1 MSDFPPS
8 RHRFH
13 QRIRIMTLH
22 VSRRAGLAL
31 IALAGAFTARPLT
44 AQVPEVTTAALKQIF
59 ASRYY
64 APERF
69 GPARWIEGG
78 TAYTTLEKAAAPAGG
93 FDIVRYD
100 SKTGARSILVP
111 ASALVPKGDTA
122 ALQVADYKW
131 SDDAK
136 QLMIFTNTRQV
147 WRQNTRG
154 DYWVLDR
161 ATGALRQLGGAG
173 APPSRMMYAKFSPQ
187 GDRVAFVRFGDIY
200 VERLS
205 DGAITRLTTGAD
217 SLHVNGMSDW
227 VYEEEFGVRDGF
239 RWSPDGARI
248 AYYHFDMTGVR
259 TFLMINNTDSTYPY
273 TIPIQYP
280 KVGTTNSAVT
290 AGVVSASGGAT
301 TWLQLP
307 GDPREDYIPYLEWVG
322 ADSVLVQ
329 RMNRLQNRDAL
340 ILASAATGGVRTIM
354 TETDQAWLDVID
366 DIPWLKGGK
375 EFLWLSERDGWRH
388 AYAVN
393 RATGAARLV
402 TPGAFDVNSIAAV
415 DDKGGWLYYTAS
427 PDNATQQYLWRTRL
441 DGKSPG
447 ARLTPANQAGGHRY
461 TISPDTKWAF
471 HTWSTF
477 DTPPVTELVS
487 LPKHTVERT
496 LAANTELAGKVKAAV
511 TPGEFFHVTIADGS
525 TLDGWMLKPRDFD
538 PSKRY
543 PMLMYVY
550 GEPAGATVQDSWGG
564 SNRLWHQMLADQG
577 YLVASVDNMGTPAP
591 KGRAWRK
598 AVYEQIGVLSSMQ
611 QAQAVQAL
619 ARTRP
624 YVDSTRIGIWGWSG
638 GGSSTLQA
646 MFRYPDVYQVG
657 MSVAPVP
664 DQRLYDTIY
673 QERYMGLL
681 GPNEAKYL
689 AASPVSHAAGL
700 KGHLLLVHGS
710 GDDNVHF
717 QGSQRMLN
725 NLIVLNK
732 SVDFMEYP
740 NRSHCICEGQ
750 GTTLHVYSLLTR
762 YLLTNLPAGPR

>member
-1 MSDFPPS
+1 MNRNRVPGHSLLLVALSALLAPPS
-8 RHRFH
+8 S
-13 QRIRIMTLH
+13 
-22 VSRRAGLAL
+22 VA
-31 IALAGAFTARPLT
+31 
-44 AQVPEVTTAALKQIF
+44 AQVPAATTAALQQIF

-78 TAYTTLEKAAAPAGG
+78 TAYTTLERSTATKGG

-100 SKTGARSILVP
+100 AKTGARSVLIAAAALVP
-111 ASALVPKGDTA
+111 AGDSTP
-122 ALQVADYKW
+122 LGIDNYSW
-131 SDDAK
+131 SPDAG
-136 QLMIFTNTRQV
+136 QLMIFTNTKQV

-154 DYWVLDR
+154 DYWVLNR
-161 ATGALRQLGGAG
+161 ASGALRQLGGAG
-173 APPSRMMYAKFSPQ
+173 APASTMMYAKFSPQ
-187 GDRVAFVRFGDIY
+187 GDRVAFVRKGDIY
-200 VERLS
+200 VERLA

-227 VYEEEFGVRDGF
+227 VYEEEFGIRDGF
-239 RWSPDGARI
+239 RWSPDGAHI
-248 AYYHFDMTGVR
+248 AYWHFDMTGVGA
-259 TFLMINNTDSTYPY
+259 FLMINNTDSTYPF

-280 KVGTTNSAVT
+280 KAGTTNSAVT
-290 AGVVSASGGAT
+290 AGVVSTAGGPT
-301 TWLQLP
+301 TWLKLP
-307 GDPREDYIPYLEWVG
+307 GDPREDYIPFMEWAG
-322 ADSVLVQ
+322 PDSVLVQ
-329 RMNRLQNRDAL
+329 RMNRLQNTDAL
-340 ILASAATGGVRTIM
+340 ILASAATGGTRTIT
-354 TETDQAWLDVID
+354 TETDQAWLDVVD
-366 DIPWLKGGK
+366 EIPWLKGNK
-375 EFLWLSERDGWRH
+375 EFIWLSERDGWRH
-388 AYAVN
+388 VYAVN
-393 RATGAARLV
+393 RATGAARVL
-402 TPGAFDVNSIAAV
+402 TPGAYDANGVAAV
-415 DDKGGWLYYTAS
+415 DEKGGWLYFTAS

-441 DGKSPG
+441 DGKG
-447 ARLTPANQAGGHRY
+447 KAERVTPAGEAGTHRY
-461 TISPDTKWAF
+461 NVSPDARWAI
-471 HTWSTF
+471 HSWSTF

-487 LPKHTVERT
+487 LPGHSVARV
-496 LAANTELAGKVKAAV
+496 LAANTELAAKVKAAV

-525 TLDGWMLKPRDFD
+525 TLDGWMLKPRNFD
-538 PSKRY
+538 PTKRY

-550 GEPAGATVQDSWGG
+550 GEPAGQTVLDAWSGG
-564 SNRLWHQMLADQG
+564 NRLWHQALADQG

-619 ARTRP
+619 SRTRP

-646 MFRYPDVYQVG
+646 MFRYPEVYQVG

-664 DQRLYDTIY
+664 DERLYDTIY
-673 QERYMGLL
+673 QERYMGLP
-681 GPNEAKYL
+681 GPNAAKYDS
-689 AASPVSHAAGL
+689 ASAIYQAKGL

-725 NLIVLNK
+725 QLVALNK

-762 YLLTNLPAGPR
+762 YLMQNLPVEPRYSPVP

>member
-1 MSDFPPS
+1 MNRNRS
-8 RHRFH
+8 
-13 QRIRIMTLH
+13 LGY
-22 VSRRAGLAL
+22 ALLLA
-31 IALAGAFTARPLT
+31 ALSALLAPRSVA
-44 AQVPEVTTAALKQIF
+44 AQVPAATTAALQQIF

-69 GPARWIEGG
+69 GPARWIENGA
-78 TAYTTLEKAAAPAGG
+78 AYSTLERSATTKGG

-100 SKTGARSILVP
+100 AKTGARSVLIAAAALVP
-111 ASALVPKGDTA
+111 AGDTTPLA
-122 ALQVADYKW
+122 IDNYTW
-131 SDDAK
+131 SPDTR
-136 QLMIFTNTRQV
+136 QLMIFTNTKQV

-161 ATGALRQLGGAG
+161 TSGALRQLGGAG
-173 APPSRMMYAKFSPQ
+173 APASTMMYAKFSPQ
-187 GDRVAFVRFGDIY
+187 GDRVAFVRKGDIY
-200 VERLS
+200 VERLA
-205 DGAITRLTTGAD
+205 DGTITRLTTGAD

-227 VYEEEFGVRDGF
+227 VYEEEFGIRDGF

-248 AYYHFDMTGVR
+248 AFWHFDMTGVG
-259 TFLMINNTDSTYPY
+259 TFLMINNTDSTYPF

-280 KVGTTNSAVT
+280 KAGTTNSAVT
-290 AGVVSASGGAT
+290 AGVVSATGGPT
-301 TWLQLP
+301 TWLRLP
-307 GDPREDYIPYLEWVG
+307 GDPREDYIPFMEWAG
-322 ADSVLVQ
+322 PDSVLVQ
-329 RMNRLQNRDAL
+329 RMNRLQNTDAL
-340 ILASAATGGVRTIM
+340 ILASAATGGTRTIT
-354 TETDQAWLDVID
+354 TETDQAWLDVVD
-366 DIPWLKGGK
+366 EIPWLKGNR

-388 AYAVN
+388 VYAVS
-393 RATGAARLV
+393 RSTGAARLL
-402 TPGAFDVNSIAAV
+402 TPGAYDANGIAAV
-415 DDKGGWLYYTAS
+415 DEKGGWLYFTAS

-441 DGKSPG
+441 DGKG
-447 ARLTPANQAGGHRY
+447 KVERITPAGEAGTHRY
-461 TISPDTKWAF
+461 NVSPDARWAI
-471 HTWSTF
+471 HSWSTF

-487 LPKHTVERT
+487 LPGHAVARV
-496 LAANTELAGKVKAAV
+496 LAANTELAAKVKAAV

-538 PSKRY
+538 PTKRY

-550 GEPAGATVQDSWGG
+550 GEPAGQTVLDSWGG
-564 SNRLWHQMLADQG
+564 GTRLWHQALADQG

-624 YVDSTRIGIWGWSG
+624 YVDSTRVGIWGWSG

-646 MFRYPDVYQVG
+646 MFRYPEVYQVG

-664 DQRLYDTIY
+664 DERLYDTIY
-673 QERYMGLL
+673 QERYMGLP
-681 GPNEAKYL
+681 GPNAAKYDS
-689 AASPVSHAAGL
+689 ASAIYQAKGL

-725 NLIVLNK
+725 QLVVLNK

-762 YLLTNLPAGPR
+762 YLMQNLPVEPRYSPIP

>member
-1 MSDFPPS
+1 MNRNRVPGHSLLLVALSALLAPPS
-8 RHRFH
+8 
-13 QRIRIMTLH
+13 
-22 VSRRAGLAL
+22 VA
-31 IALAGAFTARPLT
+31 
-44 AQVPEVTTAALKQIF
+44 AQVPAATTAALQQIF

-78 TAYTTLEKAAAPAGG
+78 TAYTTLERSTATKGG

-100 SKTGARSILVP
+100 AKTGARSVLIAAAALVP
-111 ASALVPKGDTA
+111 AGDSTP
-122 ALQVADYKW
+122 LGIDNYSW
-131 SDDAK
+131 SPDAG
-136 QLMIFTNTRQV
+136 QLMIFTNTKQV

-154 DYWVLDR
+154 DYWVLNR
-161 ATGALRQLGGAG
+161 ASGALRQLGGAG
-173 APPSRMMYAKFSPQ
+173 APASTMMYAKFSPQ
-187 GDRVAFVRFGDIY
+187 GDRVAFVRKGDIY
-200 VERLS
+200 VERLA

-239 RWSPDGARI
+239 RWSPDGAHI
-248 AYYHFDMTGVR
+248 AYWHFDMTGVG
-259 TFLMINNTDSTYPY
+259 TFLMINNTDSTYPF

-280 KVGTTNSAVT
+280 KAGTTNSAVT
-290 AGVVSASGGAT
+290 AGVVSTAGGPT
-301 TWLQLP
+301 TWLKLP
-307 GDPREDYIPYLEWVG
+307 GDPREDYIPFMEWAG
-322 ADSVLVQ
+322 PDSVLVQ
-329 RMNRLQNRDAL
+329 RMNRLQNTDAL
-340 ILASAATGGVRTIM
+340 ILASAATGGARTIT
-354 TETDQAWLDVID
+354 TETDQAWLDVVD
-366 DIPWLKGGK
+366 EIPWLKGNK
-375 EFLWLSERDGWRH
+375 EFIWLSERDGWRH
-388 AYAVN
+388 VYAVN
-393 RATGAARLV
+393 RATGAARLL
-402 TPGAFDVNSIAAV
+402 TPGAYDANGVAAV
-415 DDKGGWLYYTAS
+415 DEKGGWLYFTAS

-441 DGKSPG
+441 DGKG
-447 ARLTPANQAGGHRY
+447 KAERVTPAGEAGTHRY
-461 TISPDTKWAF
+461 NVSPDARWAI
-471 HTWSTF
+471 HSWSTF

-487 LPKHTVERT
+487 LPGHSVARV
-496 LAANTELAGKVKAAV
+496 LAANTELAAKVKAAV

-525 TLDGWMLKPRDFD
+525 TLDGWMLKPRNFD
-538 PSKRY
+538 PAKRY

-550 GEPAGATVQDSWGG
+550 GEPAGQTVLDAWSGG
-564 SNRLWHQMLADQG
+564 NRLWHQALADQG

-619 ARTRP
+619 SRTRP

-646 MFRYPDVYQVG
+646 MFRYPEVYQVG

-664 DQRLYDTIY
+664 DERLYDTIY
-673 QERYMGLL
+673 QERYMGLP
-681 GPNEAKYL
+681 GPNAAKYDS
-689 AASPVSHAAGL
+689 ASAIYQAKGL

-725 NLIVLNK
+725 QLVALNK

-762 YLLTNLPAGPR
+762 YLMQNLPVEPRYSPVP

>member
-1 MSDFPPS
+1 MAHHP
-8 RHRFH
+8 
-13 QRIRIMTLH
+13 
-22 VSRRAGLAL
+22 VRRTGLAL
-31 IALAGAFTARPLT
+31 IALLGAYTARPLA
-44 AQVPEVTTAALKQIF
+44 AQVPEAATTALTQIF
-59 ASRYY
+59 GARYY

-78 TAYTTLEKAAAPAGG
+78 TAYTTLEKSTVTTGG

-100 SKTGARSILVP
+100 AKTGARSVLVS
-111 ASALVPKGDTA
+111 ATALVPKGDTA

-136 QLMIFTNTRQV
+136 RLMLFTNTKQV

-161 ATGALRQLGGAG
+161 TTGALRQLGGAG

-187 GDRVAFVRFGDIY
+187 GDRVAFVRYGDIY

-248 AYYHFDMTGVR
+248 AYYHFDMTGVS

-307 GDPREDYIPYLEWVG
+307 GDPREDYIPFLEWAG

-329 RMNRLQNRDAL
+329 RMNRLQNHDAL
-340 ILASAATGGVRTIM
+340 ILASAATGGVRTIT

-366 DIPWLKGGK
+366 DIPWLKGSK

-393 RATGAARLV
+393 RATGAARLI

-427 PDNATQQYLWRTRL
+427 PDNATRQYLWRTRL
-441 DGKSPG
+441 DGKG
-447 ARLTPANQAGGHRY
+447 AGVRVTPAGLAGTHRY
-461 TISPDTKWAF
+461 SMSPDAKWAI

-496 LAANTELAGKVKAAV
+496 LAANTELAGRVKEV
-511 TPGEFFHVTIADGS
+511 LTPGEFFQVTIADGS

-543 PMLMYVY
+543 PMLMHVY
-550 GEPAGATVQDSWGG
+550 GEPAGQTVLDSWGG

-577 YLVASVDNMGTPAP
+577 YLVASVDNIGTPAP

-611 QAQAVQAL
+611 QAEAVQAL
-619 ARTRP
+619 ARTRA

-646 MFRYPDVYQVG
+646 MFRYPEVYQVG

-664 DQRLYDTIY
+664 DERLYDTIY

-681 GPNEAKYL
+681 GPNEAKYQ
-689 AASPVSHAAGL
+689 AASAVNQAAGL

-725 NLIVLNK
+725 QLIVLNK

-762 YLLTNLPAGPR
+762 YLFTNLPAGPR

>member
-1 MSDFPPS
+1 MNRNRS
-8 RHRFH
+8 
-13 QRIRIMTLH
+13 LGY
-22 VSRRAGLAL
+22 ALLLAVL
-31 IALAGAFTARPLT
+31 SAHLAPRSVA
-44 AQVPEVTTAALKQIF
+44 AQVPAATTAALQQIF

-69 GPARWIEGG
+69 GPARWIENGA
-78 TAYTTLEKAAAPAGG
+78 AYSTLERSATTKGG

-100 SKTGARSILVP
+100 AKTGARSVLIAAAALVP
-111 ASALVPKGDTA
+111 AGDTTPLA
-122 ALQVADYKW
+122 IDNYTW
-131 SDDAK
+131 SPDTR
-136 QLMIFTNTRQV
+136 QLMIFTNTKQV

-161 ATGALRQLGGAG
+161 TSGALRQLGGAG
-173 APPSRMMYAKFSPQ
+173 APASTMMYAKFSPQ
-187 GDRVAFVRFGDIY
+187 GDRVAFVRKGDIY
-200 VERLS
+200 VERLA
-205 DGAITRLTTGAD
+205 DGTITRLTTGAD

-227 VYEEEFGVRDGF
+227 VYEEEFGIRDGF

-248 AYYHFDMTGVR
+248 AFWHFDMTGVG
-259 TFLMINNTDSTYPY
+259 TFLMINNTDSTYPF

-280 KVGTTNSAVT
+280 KAGTTNSAVT
-290 AGVVSASGGAT
+290 AGVVSATGGPT
-301 TWLQLP
+301 TWLRLP
-307 GDPREDYIPYLEWVG
+307 GDPREDYIPFMEWAG
-322 ADSVLVQ
+322 PDSVLVQ
-329 RMNRLQNRDAL
+329 RMNRLQNTDAL
-340 ILASAATGGVRTIM
+340 ILASAATGGTRTIT
-354 TETDQAWLDVID
+354 TETDQAWLDVVD
-366 DIPWLKGGK
+366 EIPWLKGNR

-388 AYAVN
+388 VYAVS
-393 RATGAARLV
+393 RSTGAARLL
-402 TPGAFDVNSIAAV
+402 TPGAYDSNGIAAV
-415 DDKGGWLYYTAS
+415 DEKGGWLYFTAS

-441 DGKSPG
+441 DGKG
-447 ARLTPANQAGGHRY
+447 KVERITPAGEAGTHRY
-461 TISPDTKWAF
+461 NVSPDARWAI
-471 HTWSTF
+471 HSWSTF

-487 LPKHTVERT
+487 LPGHAVARV
-496 LAANTELAGKVKAAV
+496 LAANTELAAKVKAAV

-538 PSKRY
+538 PTKRY

-550 GEPAGATVQDSWGG
+550 GEPAGQTVLDSWGG
-564 SNRLWHQMLADQG
+564 GTRLWHQALADQG
-577 YLVASVDNMGTPAP
+577 YLVASVDHMGTPAP

-624 YVDSTRIGIWGWSG
+624 YVDSTRVGIWGWSG

-646 MFRYPDVYQVG
+646 MFRYPEVYQVG

-664 DQRLYDTIY
+664 DERLYDTIY
-673 QERYMGLL
+673 QERYMGLP
-681 GPNEAKYL
+681 GPNAAKYDS
-689 AASPVSHAAGL
+689 ASAIYQAKGL

-725 NLIVLNK
+725 QLVVLNK

-762 YLLTNLPAGPR
+762 YLMQNLPVEPRYSPIP

>member
-1 MSDFPPS
+1 MRLPFV
-8 RHRFH
+8 RT
-13 QRIRIMTLH
+13 M
-22 VSRRAGLAL
+22 GLAL
-31 IALAGAFTARPLT
+31 WTLVGAVAARPLA
-44 AQVPEVTTAALKQIF
+44 AQVPAATTAALQQIF
-59 ASRYY
+59 ASRQY

-78 TAYTTLEKAAAPAGG
+78 TAYTTQERSADTKGG

-100 SKTGARSILVP
+100 SKTGARSILV
-111 ASALVPKGDTA
+111 AAAALVPAGDTMP
-122 ALQVADYKW
+122 LQIANYIWSAD
-131 SDDAK
+131 AT
-136 QLMIFTNTRQV
+136 QLMIFTNTEKV

-154 DYWVLDR
+154 DYWVLNR
-161 ATGALRQLGGAG
+161 STGALRQLGGKG
-173 APPSRMMYAKFSPQ
+173 APASTMMYAKFSPQ
-187 GDRVAFVRFGDIY
+187 GDRVAFVRKGDIY

-259 TFLMINNTDSTYPY
+259 TFLMINNTDSLYPY

-280 KVGTTNSAVT
+280 KVGTSNSAVT
-290 AGVVSASGGAT
+290 AGVVSAAGGAT

-307 GDPREDYIPYLEWVG
+307 GDPREDYIPYLEWAG
-322 ADSVLVQ
+322 KDSVLVQ
-329 RMNRLQNRDAL
+329 RMNRLQNHDAL
-340 ILASAATGGVRTIM
+340 ILASAATGGTRTIT

-366 DIPWLKGGK
+366 EIPWLKGDK

-388 AYAVN
+388 AYAVS
-393 RATGAARLV
+393 RATGAARLL

-415 DDKGGWLYYTAS
+415 DEKGGWLYYSAS
-427 PDNATQQYLWRTRL
+427 PDNATQQYLWRTKL
-441 DGKSPG
+441 DGKG
-447 ARLTPANQAGGHRY
+447 KAERITPANQAGSHRY
-461 TISPDTKWAF
+461 TISPDAKWAF
-471 HTWSTF
+471 HVWSTF

-496 LAANTELAGKVKAAV
+496 LAANTELAGRVKEV
-511 TPGEFFHVTIADGS
+511 LTPGEFFQVAIADGS
-525 TLDGWMLKPRDFD
+525 TLDGWMLRPRNFD
-538 PSKRY
+538 PSQRY
-543 PMLMYVY
+543 PILMFVY
-550 GEPAGATVQDSWGG
+550 GEPAGQTVLDSWGG
-564 SNRLWHQMLADQG
+564 GNRLWHQALADQG

-624 YVDSTRIGIWGWSG
+624 YVDSTRVGIWGWSG

-646 MFRYPDVYQVG
+646 MFRYPEVYQVG

-681 GPNEAKYL
+681 GPNAAKYDS
-689 AASPVSHAAGL
+689 ASALSQAAGL
-700 KGHLLLVHGS
+700 KGHLLIVHGS
-710 GDDNVHF
+710 GDDNVHY
-717 QGSQRMLN
+717 QGTERMVNQLV
-725 NLIVLNK
+725 VLNK
-732 SVDFMEYP
+732 SVDFMAYP

-762 YLLTNLPAGPR
+762 YLFANLPAGPRYSPMP

>member
-1 MSDFPPS
+1 MKQPS
-8 RHRFH
+8 VRRSSLALFALA
-13 QRIRIMTLH
+13 MTL
-22 VSRRAGLAL
+22 AAQP
-31 IALAGAFTARPLT
+31 IA
-44 AQVPEVTTAALKQIF
+44 AQVPDATTAMLQQIF
-59 ASRYY
+59 ASRQF

-78 TAYTTLEKAAAPAGG
+78 TAYTTLEKATAPAGA

-100 SKTGARSILVP
+100 SKTGARSVLVP
-111 ASALVPKGDTA
+111 ATALVPKGDTA
-122 ALQVADYKW
+122 ALQVADYVW
-131 SDDAK
+131 SPDAK
-136 QLMIFTNTRQV
+136 QLMIFTNTQKV

-173 APPSRMMYAKFSPQ
+173 APASTMMYAKFSPQ
-187 GDRVAFVRFGDIY
+187 SDRVAYVRKGDIY
-200 VERLS
+200 VERLA
-205 DGAITRLTTGAD
+205 DGVITRLTTGAD
-217 SLHVNGMSDW
+217 SLHVSGMSDW

-239 RWSPDGARI
+239 RWSPDGAHI
-248 AYYHFDMTGVR
+248 AYWHFDMTGVG
-259 TFLMINNTDSTYPY
+259 TFLMINNTDSTYPF

-290 AGVVSASGGAT
+290 AGVVSANGGPT

-307 GDPREDYIPYLEWVG
+307 GDPREDYIPFMEWAG

-329 RMNRLQNRDAL
+329 RMNRLQNHDAL
-340 ILASAATGGVRTIM
+340 ILASAATGGMRTMM
-354 TETDQAWLDVID
+354 TETDQAWLDVMD
-366 DIPWLKGGK
+366 EVPWLKGDR

-388 AYAVN
+388 VYAVN
-393 RATGAARLV
+393 RATGAARLI
-402 TPGAFDVNSIAAV
+402 TPGSFDVNSIATV
-415 DDKGGWLYYTAS
+415 DQKGGWLYYTAS
-427 PDNATQQYLWRTRL
+427 PDNATQQYLYRTRI
-441 DGKSPG
+441 DGKG
-447 ARLTPANQAGGHRY
+447 KAERVTPANEVGSHRY
-461 TISPDTKWAF
+461 NVSPDAKWAI
-471 HTWSTF
+471 HSWSTF

-487 LPKHTVERT
+487 LPGHAVARV
-496 LAANTELAGKVKAAV
+496 LAANSELAARVKEVV
-511 TPGEFFHVTIADGS
+511 TPGEFFHVKIADGS
-525 TLDGWMLKPRDFD
+525 TLDGWMIKPRDFD

-550 GEPAGATVQDSWGG
+550 GEPAGQTVIDGWGG
-564 SNRLWHQMLADQG
+564 SNRLWHQALADQG

-598 AVYEQIGVLSSMQ
+598 AVYEQVGVLSSMQ
-611 QAQAVQAL
+611 QAEAVQAL

-664 DQRLYDTIY
+664 DERLYDTIY
-673 QERYMGLL
+673 QERYMGLP
-681 GPNEAKYL
+681 GPNAAKYDS
-689 AASPVSHAAGL
+689 ASAINQAAGL

-725 NLIVLNK
+725 KLIVLNK

-750 GTTLHVYSLLTR
+750 GTTLHIYSLLTR
-762 YLLTNLPAGPR
+762 YLMQNLPAGPRYAAMP

>member
-1 MSDFPPS
+1 MVRFRCS
-8 RHRFH
+8 RHALVPV
-13 QRIRIMTLH
+13 TL
-22 VSRRAGLAL
+22 AALLAPP
-31 IALAGAFTARPLT
+31 ALA
-44 AQVPEVTTAALKQIF
+44 AQVPEATTAMLKQIF
-59 ASRYY
+59 ASREF

-78 TAYTTLEKAAAPAGG
+78 TAYTTLEKASAPAGA

-100 SKTGARSILVP
+100 SKTGARSILIP
-111 ASALVPKGDTA
+111 ASSLVPKGDTA
-122 ALQVADYKW
+122 ALQIADYVW
-131 SDDAK
+131 SPDAK
-136 QLMIFTNTRQV
+136 QLMIFTNTQRV

-154 DYWVLDR
+154 DYWVLNR
-161 ATGALRQLGGAG
+161 ASGALRQLGGAG
-173 APPSRMMYAKFSPQ
+173 APASTMMYAKFSPQ
-187 GDRVAFVRFGDIY
+187 GDRVAFVRKGDIY

-205 DGAITRLTTGAD
+205 DGTITRLTTGAD

-227 VYEEEFGVRDGF
+227 VYEEEFGIRDGF

-248 AYYHFDMTGVR
+248 AYWHFDMTGVG
-259 TFLMINNTDSTYPY
+259 TFLMINNTDSTYPF

-280 KVGTTNSAVT
+280 KAGTTNSAVT
-290 AGVVSASGGAT
+290 AGVVSAAGGPT

-307 GDPREDYIPYLEWVG
+307 GDPREDYIPFMEWAG

-329 RMNRLQNRDAL
+329 RMNRLQNHDAL
-340 ILASAATGGVRTIM
+340 ILASAATGGTRTIT

-366 DIPWLKGGK
+366 EIPWLKGGSD
-375 EFLWLSERDGWRH
+375 FLWLSERDGWRH
-388 AYAVN
+388 VYAIS

-402 TPGAFDVNSIAAV
+402 TPGSFDVNSIAAI
-415 DDKGGWLYYTAS
+415 DEKGGWLYYTAS
-427 PDNATQQYLWRTRL
+427 PDNATQQYLYRTRL
-441 DGKSPG
+441 DGKGSA
-447 ARLTPANQAGGHRY
+447 ARVTPANEAGSHRY
-461 TISPDTKWAF
+461 NISPDTRWAI
-471 HTWSTF
+471 HSWSTF

-487 LPKHTVERT
+487 LPGHAVARV
-496 LAANTELAGKVKAAV
+496 LAANTELAAKVKAV
-511 TPGEFFHVTIADGS
+511 ITPGEFFHVTIADGS

-538 PSKRY
+538 PKKRY

-550 GEPAGATVQDSWGG
+550 GEPAGQTVIDGWSGG
-564 SNRLWHQMLADQG
+564 NRLWHQALADQG

-664 DQRLYDTIY
+664 DERLYDTIY
-673 QERYMGLL
+673 QERYMGLP
-681 GPNEAKYL
+681 GPNAAKYDS
-689 AASPVSHAAGL
+689 ASAINQAAGL

-725 NLIVLNK
+725 KLIVLNK

-750 GTTLHVYSLLTR
+750 GTTLHIYSLLTR
-762 YLLTNLPAGPR
+762 YLMQNLPAGPRYAAMP

>member
-1 MSDFPPS
+1 M
-8 RHRFH
+8 RRF
-13 QRIRIMTLH
+13 RLDLY
-22 VSRRAGLAL
+22 ALLA
-31 IALAGAFTARPLT
+31 
-44 AQVPEVTTAALKQIF
+44 VTTAAFLAPQPLPAQVPAATTAALQQIF

-78 TAYTTLEKAAAPAGG
+78 KAYTTLERSAATKGG

-100 SKTGARSILVP
+100 SKTGARSILI
-111 ASALVPKGDTA
+111 ATAALVPAGDTTPLA
-122 ALQVADYKW
+122 IDNYTW
-131 SDDAK
+131 SPDTR
-136 QLMIFTNTRQV
+136 QLMIFTNTKQV

-161 ATGALRQLGGAG
+161 ASGALRQLGGTG
-173 APPSRMMYAKFSPQ
+173 APASTMMYAKFSPQ
-187 GDRVAFVRFGDIY
+187 GDRVAFVRKGDIY
-200 VERLS
+200 VERLA
-205 DGAITRLTTGAD
+205 DGTITRLTTGAD

-227 VYEEEFGVRDGF
+227 VYEEEFGIRDGF

-248 AYYHFDMTGVR
+248 AFWHFDMTGVG
-259 TFLMINNTDSTYPY
+259 TFLMINDTDSLYPFV
-273 TIPIQYP
+273 IPIQYP

-290 AGVVSASGGAT
+290 AGVVSTSGGPT
-301 TWLQLP
+301 TWFKVP
-307 GDPREDYIPYLEWVG
+307 GDPREDYIPFMEWAG
-322 ADSVLVQ
+322 PDSVLVQ
-329 RMNRLQNRDAL
+329 RMNRLQNTDAL
-340 ILASAATGGVRTIM
+340 ILASAATGGTRTIT
-354 TETDQAWLDVID
+354 TETDQAWLDVVD
-366 DIPWLKGGK
+366 EIPWLKGNT

-388 AYAVN
+388 VYAVS
-393 RATGAARLV
+393 RATGAARLL
-402 TPGAFDVNSIAAV
+402 TPGAYDANGIAAV
-415 DDKGGWLYYTAS
+415 DEKGGWLYFTAS

-441 DGKSPG
+441 DGKG
-447 ARLTPANQAGGHRY
+447 KAERVTPVIEAGTHRY
-461 TISPDTKWAF
+461 NVSPDAKWAI

-487 LPKHTVERT
+487 IPGHTVARV
-496 LAANTELAGKVKAAV
+496 LAANTELAARVKAVV

-525 TLDGWMLKPRDFD
+525 TLDGWMLKPRNFD
-538 PSKRY
+538 PAKRY

-550 GEPAGATVQDSWGG
+550 GEPAGQTVLDAWSGG
-564 SNRLWHQMLADQG
+564 NRLWHQALADQG

-591 KGRAWRK
+591 KGRTWRK

-619 ARTRP
+619 ARTRS

-646 MFRYPDVYQVG
+646 MFRYPEVYQVG

-664 DQRLYDTIY
+664 DERLYDTIY
-673 QERYMGLL
+673 QERYMGLP
-681 GPNEAKYL
+681 GPNAAKYDS
-689 AASPVSHAAGL
+689 ASAINQAKGL
-700 KGHLLLVHGS
+700 QGHLLLVHGS

-725 NLIVLNK
+725 QLVVLNK

-762 YLLTNLPAGPR
+762 YLMQNLPVGGNYTPMP